1 MYITNNISFYA
12 IASCDIWGT
21 SLMNTELLTLMD
33 RQQELQDEDTG
44 LLDFVVLLAVWDE
57 FLV

>member
-1 MYITNNISFYA
+1 
-12 IASCDIWGT
+12 
-21 SLMNTELLTLMD
+21 MNTKLLTLMD